1 MSLLA
6 TAALYSVLLSSAD
19 TTIKVPY
26 EKYVLPNGMKVIL
39 HVDKT
44 LPVATINTWF
54 YVGSKD
60 EPERRSGF
68 AHLFEHLMFMGTNR
82 VPNSQFDQIMER
94 AGGQNNASTAEDRTN
109 YYSFGPSNLL
119 PTLIWL
125 DADRLEDLGKAMTAK
140 KLDLQRE
147 VVKNERR
154 QNTENTP
161 YGKAYESIN
170 ALMFP
175 KGHPYSTSVIG
186 SHEDLSAAAVEDVQ
200 NFFATFYVPNN
211 ASLVVAGDFDPA
223 TIKPLI
229 NKLFGSLPRA
239 NDVPRKQVQPFNYPG
254 AKLTMVD
261 QVSASKSILVWHTPP
276 SKKAGDVEMRI
287 AASVLGD
294 GLASRLQEKLVNKL
308 GVASEVAAFQESR
321 YLGSLFYVDATLA
334 TDKKQDDL
342 EKAIDEVVA
351 ELAKSGPTANE
362 LKRTVAKEE
371 ARIANALQGIDQKAD
386 LMNEFEFYYGDP
398 DSFQRE
404 IDAFRAATPAS
415 VKAAVQKYL
424 QANHLT
430 LRVIPQSSEAATVN
444 PRDEKPTIDAPA
456 AFTTPKPNDMK
467 ISNGAHIQY
476 WARPGVPMLSVQ
488 AHYALGAIDEPKLGL
503 TAMTAELMTR
513 GAMKMNGSQFSAQLD
528 LLGASIGG
536 GAGLRASSFSL
547 QTPLSNAQKA
557 LEMFCGVLSAP
568 SLTKEDFDQYKA
580 ELTAQ
585 LEQENDNPS
594 AVAAKVGKREF
605 LGKDHPYAKP
615 VNGTLESVKSI
626 SYEDVVA
633 MAKRIQSIRPEF
645 FAASGQDAAGAASL
659 FGASIGLMKFGTDA
673 GKTSYMIPAIPTQ
686 ESRLIIVDR
695 PNAVQTVVN
704 FLFPAVTDKDPD
716 FLDLDAVKVVSGGSF
731 TSRLNQNLREDKG
744 YTYGA
749 GSRLGVDP
757 YLSWFTMTSSVRADV
772 TGASIKE
779 FLNEIARLEKGD
791 IDMVDAKKASEIMR
805 TDVITD
811 FSTLGSIV
819 GVGSSSLDTG
829 ITLEDIDQKIARLQ
843 TLSADRLNTVSRKYI
858 QRSKA
863 MIVLVGDKNE
873 ILKQIEGLG
882 LPKPEIVTP

>member
-6 TAALYSVLLSSAD
+6 TAALYSVIATTGD

-82 VPNSQFDQIMER
+82 VPTGQFDQIMER

-109 YYSFGPSNLL
+109 YYSFGPANLL

-125 DADRLEDLGKAMTAK
+125 DADRLEDLGKAMTQK
-140 KLDLQRE
+140 KLDLQRD

-161 YGKAYESIN
+161 YGKAYEAIN
-170 ALMFP
+170 GLMFP

-186 SHEDLSAAAVEDVQ
+186 SHEDLTAASVQDVQ

-229 NKLFGSLPRA
+229 NKLFGTLPRA
-239 NDVPRKQVQPFNYPG
+239 NDVPRKQVQPFVYPG

-261 QVSASKSILVWHTPP
+261 QVSASKSIMVWHTPP
-276 SKKAGDVEMRI
+276 SKKTGDVEMRI

-294 GLASRLQEKLVNKL
+294 GLASRLQETLVNKL
-308 GVASEVAAFQESR
+308 GLASEVSAFQESR

-334 TDKKQDDL
+334 TDKKQEDL
-342 EKAIDEVVA
+342 EKAVDGVIADF
-351 ELAKSGPTANE
+351 AKNGPTANE
-362 LKRTVAKEE
+362 LKRTVAKVE
-371 ARIANALQGIDQKAD
+371 ARIATALQSIDQKAD
-386 LMNEFEFYYGDP
+386 MMNEFEFYYGDP

-424 QANHLT
+424 LANHLT
-430 LRVIPQSSEAATVN
+430 LRVIPESTAPEAN
-444 PRDEKPTIDAPA
+444 PREEKPGIDPA
-456 AFTTPKPNDMK
+456 AAFSTPKPTDLK
-467 ISNGAHIQY
+467 TSNGAKVSY
-476 WARPGVPMLSVQ
+476 WSRPGVPMFSVQ
-488 AHYALGAIDEPKLGL
+488 AHYAFGSIDEPKLGL
-503 TAMTAELMTR
+503 TSMTVELMTR
-513 GAMKMNGSQFSAQLD
+513 GAMKMNGAQFSAQLD
-528 LLGASIGG
+528 LIGASIGRNTG
-536 GAGLRASSFSL
+536 FRSSSISL
-547 QTPLSNAQKA
+547 EAPISNAQKA
-557 LEMFCGVLSAP
+557 LEMFDGVLSAP

-585 LEQENDNPS
+585 LEQENDNPG
-594 AVAAKVGKREF
+594 AVASKVGRREF

-615 VNGTLESVKSI
+615 INGTIESVKSI
-626 SYEDVVA
+626 TYEDVLA
-633 MAKRIQSIRPEF
+633 QAKKIQAVRPEF
-645 FAASGQDAAGAASL
+645 FAAGGWDNVVAGAALGDTVGKIALGNDS
-659 FGASIGLMKFGTDA
+659 
-673 GKTSYMIPAIPTQ
+673 GKTSFTIPNIPTQ
-686 ESRLIIVDR
+686 PARLVIVDR

-704 FLFPAVTDKDPD
+704 FLFPAVTDKDAD
-716 FLDLDAVKVVSGGSF
+716 FLDLDGVRVVSGGSF

-757 YLSWFTMTSSVRADV
+757 YLSWFTMSSSVRADV

-779 FLNEIARLEKGD
+779 FLSEIGRLEKGD
-791 IDMVDAKKASEIMR
+791 IDAVEASKAAQIMR

-811 FSTLGSIV
+811 FSTLGSIASV
-819 GVGSSSLDTG
+819 GASALDTG
-829 ITLEDIDQKIARLQ
+829 LTLQDVDQKIARLQ
-843 TLSADRLNTVSRKYI
+843 GFGPDRLNEVSRKYI

-863 MIVLVGDKNE
+863 LIVLVGDKDQ

-882 LPKPEIVTP
+882 LPKPEVVTP